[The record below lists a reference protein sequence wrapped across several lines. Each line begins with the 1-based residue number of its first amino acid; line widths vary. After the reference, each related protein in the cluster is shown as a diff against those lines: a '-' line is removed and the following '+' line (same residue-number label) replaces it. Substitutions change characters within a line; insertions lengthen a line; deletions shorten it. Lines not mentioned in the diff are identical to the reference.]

1 MKRLTKNIKIYFMSK
16 IISIANHKGGVGKTT
31 TTINLASAL
40 SYLDKKVLIIDM
52 DPQGNSS
59 RGVGININT
68 LQSSLYDVLI
78 GEKNIND
85 VIKTTSFRG
94 ICVLP
99 SNLMLANFGATIINT
114 LPNPYMCLK
123 DVLIKLNNSYDYILI
138 DCPPSLG
145 LLTINALVASNS
157 ILIPVQC
164 EFFAMEAISQILG
177 TISEVKRLHNPN
189 LEIEGFVLTMYDT
202 HTNLSNEIAQ
212 EVRSLFKENTF
223 ISVIPRNVSIPE
235 ATAKLMPVSEYRPT
249 SAGSVSYA
257 ALAKELLDHERE
269 RNNS

>member
-1 MKRLTKNIKIYFMSK
+1 MGK
-16 IISIANHKGGVGKTT
+16 IISIANQKGGVGKTT

-40 SYLDKKVLIIDM
+40 GNLNKQVLIIDM

-59 RGVGININT
+59 RGVGIDINAIKNT
-68 LQSSLYDVLI
+68 LFDALI
-78 GEKNIND
+78 HLKNVND
-85 VIKTTSFRG
+85 VIKSTSYKG
-94 ICVLP
+94 IDVLP
-99 SNLMLANFGATIINT
+99 SNLNLANFGVAVANATGEPHN
-114 LPNPYMCLK
+114 CLK
-123 DVLIKLNNSYDYILI
+123 EMIAQIKKKYDYVLI

-145 LLTINALVASNS
+145 LLTINALTASNS

-164 EFFAMEAISQILG
+164 EYFAMEAIAQILG

-189 LEIEGFVLTMYDT
+189 LEIEGFVLTMFDT
-202 HTNLSNEIAQ
+202 HTNLSTEIAQ

-249 SAGSVSYA
+249 SAGSISYA
-257 ALAKELLDHERE
+257 SLAKELLDHES
-269 RNNS
+269 NK

>member
-1 MKRLTKNIKIYFMSK
+1 MGK
-16 IISIANHKGGVGKTT
+16 IISIANQKGGVGKTT

-40 SYLDKKVLIIDM
+40 GNLNKQVLIIDM

-59 RGVGININT
+59 RGVGIDINAIKNT
-68 LQSSLYDVLI
+68 LFEALI
-78 GEKNIND
+78 NQKNVND
-85 VIKTTSFRG
+85 VIKSTSYKG
-94 ICVLP
+94 IDILP
-99 SNLMLANFGATIINT
+99 SNLNLANFGITISNVT
-114 LPNPYMCLK
+114 NEPHNRLK
-123 DVLIKLNNSYDYILI
+123 ETMSQIKKKYDYILI

-145 LLTINALVASNS
+145 LLTINALTASNS

-164 EFFAMEAISQILG
+164 EYFAMEAIAQILG

-189 LEIEGFVLTMYDT
+189 LEIEGFVLTMFDS
-202 HTNLSNEIAQ
+202 HTNLSSEIAQ

-249 SAGSVSYA
+249 SSGSVSYA
-257 ALAKELLDHERE
+257 SLAKELLDHEQ
-269 RNNS
+269 NK

>member
-1 MKRLTKNIKIYFMSK
+1 MGK
-16 IISIANHKGGVGKTT
+16 IISIANQKGGVGKTT
-31 TTINLASAL
+31 TTINLAAAL
-40 SYLDKKVLIIDM
+40 GNLDKQVLIIDM

-59 RGVGININT
+59 RGVGIDINAIKNT
-68 LQSSLYDVLI
+68 LFEALI
-78 GEKNIND
+78 NQKNVND
-85 VIKTTSFRG
+85 VIKSTSYKG
-94 ICVLP
+94 IDIIP
-99 SNLMLANFGATIINT
+99 SNLNLANFGITISNVT
-114 LPNPYMCLK
+114 NAPHNRLK
-123 DVLIKLNNSYDYILI
+123 ETMEQIKKKYDYVLI

-145 LLTINALVASNS
+145 LLTINALTASNS

-164 EFFAMEAISQILG
+164 EYFAMEAIAQILG

-189 LEIEGFVLTMYDT
+189 LEIEGFVLTMFDT
-202 HTNLSNEIAQ
+202 HTNLSSEIAQ

-257 ALAKELLDHERE
+257 SLAKELLDHEQ
-269 RNNS
+269 NK

>member
-1 MKRLTKNIKIYFMSK
+1 MGK
-16 IISIANHKGGVGKTT
+16 IISIANQKGGVGKTT
-31 TTINLASAL
+31 TTINLGAAL
-40 SYLDKKVLIIDM
+40 ANLNKQVLIIDM

-59 RGVGININT
+59 RGLGIDINALKNT
-68 LQSSLYDVLI
+68 LFEALI
-78 GEKNIND
+78 NQKEINE
-85 VIKTTSFRG
+85 VIKSTTYKG
-94 ICVLP
+94 IDILP
-99 SNLMLANFGATIINT
+99 SNLKLANFGATISNT
-114 LPNPYMCLK
+114 TNEPYKCLK
-123 DVLIKLNNSYDYILI
+123 DIISKIKKQYDYILI

-145 LLTINALVASNS
+145 LLTINALSASNS

-164 EFFAMEAISQILG
+164 EYFAMEAIAQILG

-249 SAGSVSYA
+249 SAGSISYA
-257 ALAKELLDHERE
+257 SLAKELLDHEQTK
-269 RNNS
+269 

>member
-1 MKRLTKNIKIYFMSK
+1 MSK
-16 IISIANHKGGVGKTT
+16 IISIANQKGGVGKTT
-31 TTINLASAL
+31 TTINLGAAL
-40 SYLDKKVLIIDM
+40 ANLNKSVLIVDM

-59 RGVGININT
+59 RGVGIDINALKNT
-68 LQSSLYDVLI
+68 LFDALI
-78 GEKNIND
+78 GQKEVNS
-85 VIKTTSFRG
+85 VIKTTTFKG
-94 ICVLP
+94 IDILP
-99 SNLMLANFGATIINT
+99 SNLNLANFGVTVSNT
-114 LPNPYMCLK
+114 TGEPFNCLK
-123 DVLIKLNNSYDYILI
+123 DLMAKINKKYDYVLI

-145 LLTINALVASNS
+145 LLTINALTASNS

-164 EFFAMEAISQILG
+164 EYFAMEAIAQILG

-257 ALAKELLDHERE
+257 ALAKELLDHEKQQE
-269 RNNS
+269 